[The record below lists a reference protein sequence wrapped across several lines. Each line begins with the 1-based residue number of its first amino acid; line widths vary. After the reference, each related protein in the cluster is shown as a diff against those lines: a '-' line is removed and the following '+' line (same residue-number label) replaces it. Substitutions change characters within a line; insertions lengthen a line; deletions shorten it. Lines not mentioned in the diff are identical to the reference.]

1 MVVVDEE
8 EEKEKISGKLPTP
21 SPKKSKSMES
31 MVNKYQQKFK
41 KSREE
46 MDRWDTLQCRLISQ
60 FSNASFII
68 DRLQVEFHLPIW
80 VIQNK
85 KNYGALKCV
94 DGIEEAVLR
103 NQMETLNTILVSI
116 NRTMEE
122 FHGIVL
128 SLQKIV
134 RDGRQLVKG
143 GTRPLSAKQLQQRI
157 GVKPCLADCLD
168 GLAVLHEMY
177 RAEYGSRFLVPNPF
191 MLDSY
196 ILLACIALVN
206 LVGLCLYLKGTS
218 AAEWYLLKS
227 SVVSALPTL
236 ALKSSAADLGA
247 LQQLL
252 VDQPNIPR
260 EELQHIFDVVF
271 AEDIC

>member
-1 MVVVDEE
+1 
-8 EEKEKISGKLPTP
+8 
-21 SPKKSKSMES
+21 MES
-31 MVNKYQQKFK
+31 MVNKYQKKFK

-46 MDRWDTLQCRLISQ
+46 MDRWDTLQSRLVSQ

-68 DRLQVEFHLPIW
+68 DRLQ

-134 RDGRQLVKG
+134 CDGRQLVKG
-143 GTRPLSAKQLQQRI
+143 GTKPLSAKQLQQRI

-177 RAEYGSRFLVPNPF
+177 RAEY
-191 MLDSY
+191 
-196 ILLACIALVN
+196 
-206 LVGLCLYLKGTS
+206 
-218 AAEWYLLKS
+218 LLKS
-227 SVVSALPTL
+227 YVVSALPKL

-260 EELQHIFDVVF
+260 EEAQHIFDIVF
-271 AEDIC
+271 AENIC